1 MPPDHDVIV
10 VGAGH
15 AGIEAAHAAARL
27 GCNVGLCTL
36 SRDTVGQMPCN
47 PSVGGTAKGHLVR
60 EIDALGG
67 LMGQAI
73 DATAI
78 QFKLLNRSR
87 GPAVQSPRAQ
97 ADKRQ
102 YGVWM
107 RTRLDREP
115 SVDWIIGRVGS
126 VVVEG
131 GRAVGIELEDG
142 TRIGCRTVVVT
153 TGTFLNGLVH
163 VGPERHAAGRAGEP
177 ASRVLGES
185 LKRLGLE
192 WGRLKTGTPPRLDRA
207 SIDFGRFEEEPG
219 DRPPVPFS
227 FMTGALD
234 RSQICCHIVHTTAAA
249 HELIRR
255 NRDRS
260 PLYNGRITGIGPR
273 YCPSLEDKVMRFPDR
288 ERHQVFLEP
297 EGLDVPEIYVSGC
310 SMCLP
315 EDVQREVIAALPGL
329 EDAVMLRP
337 GYAVEYDFIQPTEL
351 ALSLESR
358 TTPGLFLAGQIN
370 GTSGYEEA
378 AGQGL
383 VAGVNAARRARGDGD
398 WVLRRSESYIGV
410 TVEYDFIQPTELAL
424 SLESRTTPGLFLA
437 GQINGTSGYEE
448 AAGQGLVAGVNAARR
463 ARGDGDWVL
472 RRSESYIG
480 VMVDDLTTRGC
491 LEPYRM
497 FTSRA
502 EHRLLLRIDNADLRL
517 TPLGREIGLVGDE
530 RWDRFCGR
538 RARFER
544 NLACVRA
551 ARVREGTRTIAATQV
566 LRRPGVTL
574 GTLADQGVVDLEIGV
589 DAAGAERSS
598 VETAVKYEGYLRRQ
612 EATIARAARDE
623 GRRIPPDFPYGDV
636 PGLSTEV
643 ASRLVSVQPATLGQ
657 AGRVPGVTPAAV
669 AVLGAYVRRWG
680 GRDPAFSRPP
690 GDCPPSRA
698 GDTSPPS
705 GGVAVPRR

>member
-1 MPPDHDVIV
+1 MPHHDVIV

-27 GCNVGLCTL
+27 GCTVGLCTL

-47 PSVGGTAKGHLVR
+47 PAVGGTAKGHLVR

-67 LMGQAI
+67 LMGEAI
-73 DATAI
+73 DAVGI

-97 ADKRQ
+97 ADKRR
-102 YGVWM
+102 YGAWM
-107 RTRLDREP
+107 RSRLDREP
-115 SVDWIIGRVGS
+115 NIDWIVGRVGA
-126 VVVEG
+126 VVADG
-131 GRAVGIELEDG
+131 GRVAGVELEDG
-142 TRIGCRTVVVT
+142 ERIGARTVVVT
-153 TGTFLNGLVH
+153 TGTFLNGLIH
-163 VGPERHAAGRAGEP
+163 VGRERRAAGRAGEP
-177 ASRVLGES
+177 ASRALGES
-185 LKRLGLE
+185 LKGLGLR
-192 WGRLKTGTPPRLDRA
+192 WGRLKTGTPPRLDRG
-207 SIDFGRFEEEPG
+207 SIDFSRFEEEPG

-227 FMTGALD
+227 FLTGAID
-234 RSQICCHIVHTTAAA
+234 RAQVPCHIVHTTPAV
-249 HELIRR
+249 HELVRR

-288 ERHQVFLEP
+288 ERHQIFLEP

-315 EDVQREVIAALPGL
+315 RDVQQEVVAALPGL
-329 EDAVMLRP
+329 EHAVMLRP

-351 ALSLESR
+351 TLALETR
-358 TTPGLFLAGQIN
+358 RIAGLYLAGQIN

-383 VAGVNAARRARGDGD
+383 AAGVNAARRARGEGD
-398 WVLRRSESYIGV
+398 WVLRRG
-410 TVEYDFIQPTELAL
+410 
-424 SLESRTTPGLFLA
+424 
-437 GQINGTSGYEE
+437 
-448 AAGQGLVAGVNAARR
+448 
-463 ARGDGDWVL
+463 
-472 RRSESYIG
+472 ESYIG
-480 VMVDDLTTRGC
+480 VMVDDLTARGC

-517 TPLGREIGLVGDE
+517 TPRGREIGLVDDR
-530 RWDRFCGR
+530 RWDHFCRR

-544 NLACVRA
+544 NLAVVRS
-551 ARVREGTRTIAATQV
+551 ARVREAGRTVAADQV

-574 GTLADQGVVDLEIGV
+574 AALAEQGLALDIGA
-589 DAAGAERSS
+589 DATGAEASS

-612 EATIARAARDE
+612 EATIARTAKDE
-623 GRRIPPDFPYGDV
+623 GRRIPPDFPYAEV

-643 ASRLVSVQPATLGQ
+643 VSRLGQARPDTLGQ

-669 AVLGAYVRRWG
+669 AVIGAYVKRWG
-680 GRDPAFSRPP
+680 AGKQREGAVAPAGRQPEPKA
-690 GDCPPSRA
+690 
-698 GDTSPPS
+698 
-705 GGVAVPRR
+705 GVAPLAASSSGRAAPAV